1 MQRRHRQTI
10 PLEERLAQHASRL
23 GETAESLPQG
33 SAREELLRKAR
44 QADES
49 LHLCERLMSPGLQL
63 QK

>member
-23 GETAESLPQG
+23 RETAESLPQG

-49 LHLCERLMSPGLQL
+49 LHLC
-63 QK
+63 